1 MSRGGSKSL
10 GRGSMAHNR
19 SKLAV
24 SGYQALVVVKEGML
38 MDKKTSVYEEEYKR
52 SPISEQNNV
61 QKVSGHQV
69 WRIVVISQT
78 SNTWIITL
86 TLFYGNQLTFMKTW
100 SSNSEPNNIWYI
112 EMCSH
117 SYKRRQNIYISTS
130 ISQSW
135 HKIYQNWLC
144 FQNVPSQA

>member
-1 MSRGGSKSL
+1 MFFFFKKEKSQYRFSHPVKKEEKIVSRGGSKSL

-38 MDKKTSVYEEEYKR
+38 MDKKTSVYKEKYKG

-78 SNTWIITL
+78 SNT
-86 TLFYGNQLTFMKTW
+86 
-100 SSNSEPNNIWYI
+100 
-112 EMCSH
+112 
-117 SYKRRQNIYISTS
+117 
-130 ISQSW
+130 
-135 HKIYQNWLC
+135 
-144 FQNVPSQA
+144 

>member
-1 MSRGGSKSL
+1 
-10 GRGSMAHNR
+10 MAHNR
-19 SKLAV
+19 SKLTV

-38 MDKKTSVYEEEYKR
+38 MDNKTSVYKGEYKR
-52 SPISEQNNV
+52 SPISDQNYV
-61 QKVSGHQV
+61 QKMSGHQV

-78 SNTWIITL
+78 SNKSIITL
-86 TLFYGNQLTFMKTW
+86 MLFYGNQLAFMNTW
-100 SSNSEPNNIWYI
+100 SSNPEPNNIWYI

-135 HKIYQNWLC
+135 HKIYQNC
-144 FQNVPSQA
+144 VSRMCHRKRNTNQTAVVKNAKC